1 MKNNEHI
8 SLNEI
13 GNKIPFTVPE
23 NYFEQFALNIE
34 NQTNEVASPV
44 VKRILKP
51 WMYMAAAFI
60 GVLLFAK
67 VTYSV
72 YNTSQDKNNENYEM
86 YVMSQLDESVV
97 YDYYVNNDNSN

>member
-1 MKNNEHI
+1 MKNNKHI

-34 NQTNEVASPV
+34 SQTIEASTPV

-60 GVLLFAK
+60 GVLLFAR
-67 VTYSV
+67 VAFSV
-72 YNTSQDKNNENYEM
+72 YNTSQDKISENYEM

-97 YDYYVNNDNSN
+97 YDYYVTNND

>member
-34 NQTNEVASPV
+34 SQTKEVTIPV
-44 VKRILKP
+44 RQLLKP
-51 WMYMAAAFI
+51 WMFMAAAFI

-72 YNTSQDKNNENYEM
+72 YSTSQDKNNENYEM

>member
-34 NQTNEVASPV
+34 SQTGEVAKPV
-44 VKRILKP
+44 FKQILKS

-60 GVLLFAK
+60 GVLLFAR
-67 VTYSV
+67 VAFSI
-72 YNTSQDKNNENYEM
+72 YNTSQDKINENYEI

-97 YDYYVNNDNSN
+97 YDYYTTNND

>member
-1 MKNNEHI
+1 MKDNKNI

-13 GNKIPFTVPE
+13 GNRIPFTVPE

-34 NQTNEVASPV
+34 SQTSETTVP
-44 VKRILKP
+44 VKRLLKP

-60 GVLLFAK
+60 GVLLLSR
-67 VTYSV
+67 VTYTVFSG
-72 YNTSQDKNNENYEM
+72 SQNNNNENYEM

-97 YDYYVNNDNSN
+97 YDYYVNNDNSK